1 MSFCE
6 RSFPLLSS
14 ESLWVCRHTGPV
26 VHCHASQG
34 TCWSFLLLSSW
45 WVAPLI
51 VAQGIPISIPLT
63 RWPVMTPQGP
73 SPPGD
78 HASATCQSLLSH
90 QPNIDVWTNLPNYPV
105 CVYHEAT
112 SVTHQ
117 LLYLHFSLYV
127 LLNSLGISGEVIIV
141 SPPFSGSIN
150 IKMHFCCRV
159 STSYC
164 FLFLFLFQQLT
175 EMMLTKTWL

>member
-117 LLYLHFSLYV
+117 IYICIFLSMSCWIHLGFQVRLLSSLH
-127 LLNSLGISGEVIIV
+127 
-141 SPPFSGSIN
+141 
-150 IKMHFCCRV
+150 HFQAV
-159 STSYC
+159 
-164 FLFLFLFQQLT
+164 
-175 EMMLTKTWL
+175 